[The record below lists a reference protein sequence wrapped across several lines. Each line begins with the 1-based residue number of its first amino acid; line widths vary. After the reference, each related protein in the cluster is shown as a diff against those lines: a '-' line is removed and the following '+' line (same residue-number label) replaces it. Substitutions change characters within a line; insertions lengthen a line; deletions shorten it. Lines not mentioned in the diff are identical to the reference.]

1 MKSTVFYFL
10 ILISNTSLFAKNYNA
25 IDIMERVNSSPKP
38 NSSISEI
45 ELEIVKK
52 KRDRTKS
59 KSRSFLRYEKRYTT
73 GGYKK
78 KNFS

>member
-1 MKSTVFYFL
+1 MKSAVFYFF
-10 ILISNTSLFAKNYNA
+10 IISNTFLFAKNYNA

-59 KSRSFLRYEKRYTT
+59 KSRSFL
-73 GGYKK
+73 
-78 KNFS
+78 